1 MEEKDLKIM
10 IERFFDA
17 ELSVEEERELCCF
30 LREHDVP
37 DELRKDKETIIA
49 LCGEE
54 YGVDIPIGAEARLEA
69 MLDAIAGNEEQL
81 VENERSIPKTK
92 RRILKVPRFVWHGAA
107 AVALLAAGYIFMDEN
122 VHSYEQQQT
131 AVVEFADEDTFDNPE
146 DAMECF
152 KGALGNVMF
161 AVNATQKN
169 SRKMENTL
177 KEAVAPYKNMIKIN
191 TNI

>member
-1 MEEKDLKIM
+1 MEEKYLKIM

-30 LREHDVP
+30 LHGHDVP

-81 VENERSIPKTK
+81 VENERSTPKTK

-122 VHSYEQQQT
+122 VNSYEQQQT

>member
-1 MEEKDLKIM
+1 MEEKYLKIM

-54 YGVDIPIGAEARLEA
+54 YGVDIPTGAEARLEA

>member
-1 MEEKDLKIM
+1 MEEKYLKIM

-69 MLDAIAGNEEQL
+69 MLDAIAGNEEPL

>member
-1 MEEKDLKIM
+1 MEEKYLKIM

-81 VENERSIPKTK
+81 VENERSISKTK